1 MEISSGP
8 VMTVVGGGN
17 GGGGGGGNGS
27 DGYKKAPREFEFVFG
42 CEYLQLD
49 YLNIALHYYSS
60 V

>member
-1 MEISSGP
+1 
-8 VMTVVGGGN
+8 MTVVGGGN